1 VQDWEKS
8 MTTETKTVKREG
20 LAMAAKTAA
29 CVAVLLAG
37 AFVVVKPNRTA
48 AAAPVAE
55 AGAPPSYQCP
65 VQATGNGVA
74 IPDIDPNC
82 L

>member
-1 VQDWEKS
+1 
-8 MTTETKTVKREG
+8 MTIEQTAKRNGLTMIGKTV
-20 LAMAAKTAA
+20 A
-29 CVAVLLAG
+29 CVAVLMTG
-37 AFVVVKPNRTA
+37 AFVVVKTNRTA

-55 AGAPPSYQCP
+55 AGAPDAYQCP

-74 IPDIDPNC
+74 IPDIDPHC